1 MAKESSECIE
11 FCLGKAADPSYW
23 RSAMKGLDVEK
34 VLILDVM

>member
-1 MAKESSECIE
+1 MAEESSECIE

-23 RSAMKGLDVEK
+23 RSAMKGLNVEN